1 MKRAIIAVLV
11 LAAATVG
18 LAACS
23 AAQQGNLNTTLA
35 NLNQTNLIA
44 LQTISNGCKIVQ
56 PTLMAA
62 GVASPQVATAAAVNG
77 VVCATADVATSA
89 ASAVVAAQAAS
100 AATAASA
107 PVAPAAVPTAPAAAS
122 AK

>member
-1 MKRAIIAVLV
+1 MKSLYAIPAGICL
-11 LAAATVG
+11 LALG
-18 LAACS
+18 ACS
-23 AAQQGNLNTTLA
+23 ATQQTNLNTTLA

-56 PTLMAA
+56 PTLVAA

-100 AATAASA
+100 AVPAASA
-107 PVAPAAVPTAPAAAS
+107 PVAASAAVS
-122 AK
+122 K

>member
-1 MKRAIIAVLV
+1 MKLYALSAGVAL
-11 LAAATVG
+11 LALG
-18 LAACS
+18 ACS
-23 AAQQGNLNTTLA
+23 STQQANLNTTLA

-56 PTLMAA
+56 PTLTAA
-62 GVASPQVATAAAVNG
+62 AVASPQVATAATVNG

-100 AATAASA
+100 ATATAS
-107 PVAPAAVPTAPAAAS
+107 APAAAS
-122 AK
+122 AAASQ